1 MSEFSCGT
9 VSKGSSIIIVAV
21 LATDVAEVQSLAQ
34 ELLYAQVQEKKK
46 ERKKKKLNE

>member
-1 MSEFSCGT
+1 MSEFSCGA

-34 ELLYAQVQEKKK
+34 ELLYAPSAGKKK
-46 ERKKKKLNE
+46 KRKKKKLNE